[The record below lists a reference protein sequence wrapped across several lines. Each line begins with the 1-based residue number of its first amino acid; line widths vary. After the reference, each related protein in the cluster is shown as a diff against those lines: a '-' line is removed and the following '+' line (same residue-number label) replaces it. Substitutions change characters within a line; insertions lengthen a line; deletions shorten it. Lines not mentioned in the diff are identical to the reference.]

1 MGGTCWANAYAA
13 AILRTNKRILGR
25 KTETFETYR
34 ENLIKYACEKY
45 TDGAHIMNDRVRDYF
60 ESIKL
65 NINKVINVRDAK
77 NAIMKGHFVV
87 CYFCLN
93 KTQWDNFDNFFEKP
107 KQGVLTKEEINKNME
122 ETEDMEET
130 QEDID
135 DACGHAVLLIDVK
148 SDYLEF
154 LNSWGPK
161 WADNGK
167 FKVKNADVLKP
178 YYSDDYPKFYE
189 ISYSHKDIS
198 KEEIDYF
205 EKNFDNVS
213 QILNN
218 LDEITLKNI
227 ISYYNDLSK
236 DFFIYYNRKCCKKIK
251 LDYCQTYIEKGNHK
265 IICPFC
271 GASNNAEGRLKEL
284 LILKNLMHD
293 GNEDFDINYEEKD
306 YLDIN
311 RIEFHKN
318 FEKALINESD
328 ICTLGLVK
336 LNGKYID
343 SLFEKNINSIIN
355 LKDNIFMASGSGFI
369 LVFML
374 NNNCFKCLMEK
385 YIPDDDLFSLCDLR
399 GNNLIASG
407 GNNLKIFKINY
418 EINFLTLVETF
429 NNNKKINKIILLE
442 PKTPG
447 DSKKMA
453 VCDQNGYIGI
463 YDIIDNEIV
472 LYFNKKCH
480 NSYINCILYLPDD
493 EMLVSGSN
501 GGGIL
506 KFWEIGDKCLKLL
519 DSKKIPSTI
528 YNGGLLDI
536 KGYLLVGEKK
546 MV

>member
-1 MGGTCWANAYAA
+1 
-13 AILRTNKRILGR
+13 
-25 KTETFETYR
+25 
-34 ENLIKYACEKY
+34 
-45 TDGAHIMNDRVRDYF
+45 
-60 ESIKL
+60 
-65 NINKVINVRDAK
+65 
-77 NAIMKGHFVV
+77 
-87 CYFCLN
+87 
-93 KTQWDNFDNFFEKP
+93 
-107 KQGVLTKEEINKNME
+107 
-122 ETEDMEET
+122 
-130 QEDID
+130 
-135 DACGHAVLLIDVK
+135 
-148 SDYLEF
+148 
-154 LNSWGPK
+154 
-161 WADNGK
+161 
-167 FKVKNADVLKP
+167 
-178 YYSDDYPKFYE
+178 
-189 ISYSHKDIS
+189 
-198 KEEIDYF
+198 
-205 EKNFDNVS
+205 
-213 QILNN
+213 
-218 LDEITLKNI
+218 
-227 ISYYNDLSK
+227 
-236 DFFIYYNRKCCKKIK
+236 
-251 LDYCQTYIEKGNHK
+251 
-265 IICPFC
+265 
-271 GASNNAEGRLKEL
+271 
-284 LILKNLMHD
+284 MHD

-328 ICTLGLVK
+328 IGTLGLVK
-336 LNGKYID
+336 SNGKYID
-343 SLFEKNINSIIN
+343 SLFEKKINSIIN
-355 LKDNIFMASGSGFI
+355 LKHNIFMASGSGFI

-480 NSYINCILYLPDD
+480 NSYINCILYLPED
-493 EMLVSGSN
+493 EMLDSGSN

-528 YNGGLLDI
+528 YNGSLLDI
-536 KGYLLVGEKK
+536 KGYLLVGEKNGIRVFQHENRMILNTYFFK
-546 MV
+546 NEEFGRVYVMKNIHDDYFICGRSFGFFSIFLRRDSCIRKINIFRNNNLKCSEDKYDVNDDNFYITDICCVKGESDNEGYILISSADKTLKVYTYEIATK